1 MEEEEEGDWP
11 GCLSLHLELESIYA
25 EHGQA
30 CQRLIIEKDD
40 GWCLFLPLMESNP
53 LPDDNC
59 NKRDRSG
66 RQSY

>member
-1 MEEEEEGDWP
+1 MAEERGGP
-11 GCLSLHLELESIYA
+11 GGPALYLELEPIYA

-40 GWCLFLPLMESNP
+40 GWCLFLPLMERNP

-66 RQSY
+66 RQNY